1 MKMGKGLFKI
11 MAALLCLCLLL
22 TACAPAE
29 QEEADVSGD
38 SDCGE

>member
-22 TACAPAE
+22 TACTGAKQRNSDE
-29 QEEADVSGD
+29 YSQEVQNL
-38 SDCGE
+38 